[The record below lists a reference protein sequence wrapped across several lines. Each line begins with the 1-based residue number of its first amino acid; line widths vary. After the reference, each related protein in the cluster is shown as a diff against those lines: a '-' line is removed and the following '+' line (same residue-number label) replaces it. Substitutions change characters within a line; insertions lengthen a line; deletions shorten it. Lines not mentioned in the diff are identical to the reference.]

1 MPLRSQEAVYGGGP
15 YEPPKFSKSMLV
27 FSHSLID
34 KPERTPCEQGSW
46 FVFVS
51 ANKYPEKMPLGGDRA
66 SSLSNRHLE
75 VF

>member
-1 MPLRSQEAVYGGGP
+1 
-15 YEPPKFSKSMLV
+15 MLV